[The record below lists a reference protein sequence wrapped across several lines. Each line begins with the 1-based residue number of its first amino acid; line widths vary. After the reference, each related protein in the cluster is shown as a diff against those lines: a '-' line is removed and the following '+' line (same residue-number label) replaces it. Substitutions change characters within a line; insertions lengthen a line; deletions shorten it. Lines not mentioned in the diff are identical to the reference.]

1 MVSRTAPSASVGNAA
16 ARRITGF
23 SPDGTFFAF
32 EQYGPVLFGGV
43 KVDWTSAVHRF
54 TETPNRPISLI

>member
-1 MVSRTAPSASVGNAA
+1 MVSRTAASASVGDAA

-23 SPDGTFFAF
+23 SPDGTYFAF

-43 KVDWTSAVHRF
+43 KVDWT
-54 TETPNRPISLI
+54 